1 MLTNDTVRLHGDG
14 ETQSSFTS
22 LGVSVPTFLC
32 LVVAGWASPVH
43 SLPEGLQ
50 QFCVGCEAQQQRIPI
65 LRNREWELTE
75 VYFNEL

>member
-1 MLTNDTVRLHGDG
+1 M
-14 ETQSSFTS
+14 
-22 LGVSVPTFLC
+22 PTFLC
-32 LVVAGWASPVH
+32 FVVAGWASPVH